1 MQDNRDK
8 WPKYNK
14 PTAWGELI
22 YGYLEKLNFGKIS
35 NLIYFEN
42 NNLNDFFKKKK
53 NLENL
58 NYQNTWNNV
67 NENLLKIINE
77 N

>member
-14 PTAWGELI
+14 PTTCGELI
-22 YGYLEKLNFGKIS
+22 YSYLEKLNFGKIS

-42 NNLNDFFKKKK
+42 NNLNDFFKVF
-53 NLENL
+53 NQL
-58 NYQNTWNNV
+58 NYSHV
-67 NENLLKIINE
+67 SP
-77 N
+77 